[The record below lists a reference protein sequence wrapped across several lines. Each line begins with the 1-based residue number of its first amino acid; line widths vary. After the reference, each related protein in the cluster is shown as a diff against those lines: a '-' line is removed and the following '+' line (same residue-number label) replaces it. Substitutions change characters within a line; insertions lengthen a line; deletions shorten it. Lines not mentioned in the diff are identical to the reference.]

1 MMVAFGIP
9 PLWPRLSVVQLLLQN
24 KANVDARDMLY
35 RPFHRI
41 VQYIS
46 AFLLYCAYDIC
57 LCHSDFL
64 FLIHLLSGGTPLH
77 AAATEGYVNVC
88 QLLIDHKADAAAK
101 DMCDPMTLAVR
112 AHDAVC
118 YSRTFLQHGHNSP
131 PKRHPYQ
138 PARRDRI
145 PAQQNWHNRASQ
157 RWICIRL
164 LICFCF
170 YEQPLC

>member
-1 MMVAFGIP
+1 MPTAFACFAIFAILISCSISQTPLHLAAGGIDMMVAFGIP

-46 AFLLYCAYDIC
+46 DFLLYCAYDIC

-64 FLIHLLSGGTPLH
+64 LLIHLLSGGTPLH

-88 QLLIDHKADAAAK
+88 QLLINHKADAAAK

-112 AHDAVC
+112 AHDAV
-118 YSRTFLQHGHNSP
+118 
-131 PKRHPYQ
+131 
-138 PARRDRI
+138 
-145 PAQQNWHNRASQ
+145 
-157 RWICIRL
+157 
-164 LICFCF
+164 
-170 YEQPLC
+170 